1 MRQMSRPER
10 PVRGEKWEGTQA
22 MREGFRAELK
32 ELKAEVV
39 SIGRLVVDQTGLS
52 VKALVEGDLETAE
65 QVIAGDDEIDHRTLA
80 VEEHSLEVM
89 ATQFPVARDL
99 RLLHSLTYIAM
110 HMERMGD
117 LAVNIAKA
125 ARRTADR
132 HGPQTL
138 YDLIHAQGNLVH
150 RVLEARLEHAV
161 HEVALRVDEGVE
173 GLRTV
178 AVGGAARGLGDVDRE
193 VAHAL
198 HVHRDV
204 RERVQEAQVA
214 SDRELCSHDLERVL
228 LDRQRAVIDLV
239 VTGDD
244 LLGGLQVALDERL
257 DRQPCLVDD
266 ETADRYDLRLQ
277 FLQFRPEAFTHR
289 LCAFPLLASHRPLRP
304 GHLPHLPPFCGGPD
318 SGHCTPTDLRRRF
331 HRCNR
336 SGADSA
342 PCAEVPP

>member
-150 RVLEARLEHAV
+150 RVL
-161 HEVALRVDEGVE
+161 
-173 GLRTV
+173 
-178 AVGGAARGLGDVDRE
+178 
-193 VAHAL
+193 
-198 HVHRDV
+198 
-204 RERVQEAQVA
+204 
-214 SDRELCSHDLERVL
+214 
-228 LDRQRAVIDLV
+228 
-239 VTGDD
+239 
-244 LLGGLQVALDERL
+244 
-257 DRQPCLVDD
+257 
-266 ETADRYDLRLQ
+266 
-277 FLQFRPEAFTHR
+277 
-289 LCAFPLLASHRPLRP
+289 
-304 GHLPHLPPFCGGPD
+304 
-318 SGHCTPTDLRRRF
+318 
-331 HRCNR
+331 
-336 SGADSA
+336 
-342 PCAEVPP
+342 